1 MLTNIILQQKPTE
14 FRYDIV
20 TIFNFSQL
28 MLSYAVIEAFHEI
41 PATIHNEIF
50 VIHTTFY
57 IILHFSL
64 LSFSEHTFKQEIE

>member
-28 MLSYAVIEAFHEI
+28 MLSYAIIEALYQM
-41 PATIHNEIF
+41 PAAIHNEIF

-57 IILHFSL
+57 IILHFS
-64 LSFSEHTFKQEIE
+64 

>member
-1 MLTNIILQQKPTE
+1 
-14 FRYDIV
+14 
-20 TIFNFSQL
+20 
-28 MLSYAVIEAFHEI
+28 MLSYAVIEALHQI

-64 LSFSEHTFKQEIE
+64 LSFSEHPFKQEKKSMLGNK

>member
-1 MLTNIILQQKPTE
+1 M
-14 FRYDIV
+14 
-20 TIFNFSQL
+20 FSC
-28 MLSYAVIEAFHEI
+28 AVIKALHHI

-64 LSFSEHTFKQEIE
+64 LSFSEHPFEQENK